1 MVQQQ
6 YERVAAEL
14 RARIESGAYPPGSQ
28 MPTRRQL
35 REEFGASDTVIDKAM
50 MILRAAGL
58 TETLAGVAVYVA
70 PAARPPFQQP

>member
-6 YERVAAEL
+6 YERVAATL
-14 RARIESGAYPPGSQ
+14 RERIEDGTYPPGSK
-28 MPTRRQL
+28 MPTRREL

-58 TETLAGVAVYVA
+58 TETLPGVGVY
-70 PAARPPFQQP
+70 ARTGRGA